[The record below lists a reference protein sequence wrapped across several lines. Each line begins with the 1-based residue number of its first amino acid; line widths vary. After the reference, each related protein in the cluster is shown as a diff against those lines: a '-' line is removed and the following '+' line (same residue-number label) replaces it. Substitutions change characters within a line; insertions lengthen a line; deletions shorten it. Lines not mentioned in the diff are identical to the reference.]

1 MAHSKEKSM
10 PRLFLFFF
18 LAAVSLTMSGCSSM
32 YYNTMETFGK
42 HKRDILADRVVD
54 ARDEQEEAKEEFAD
68 ALQQFKAVLNFE
80 GGKLEQNYNKLNS
93 EYEDCRDRAESVR
106 DRIDSIEDVATA
118 LFKEWEK
125 ELDDY
130 KSAELRRSSERQL
143 RATRAKYDNLITAMR
158 RVEQKM
164 DPVLDAFHDQVLFL
178 KHNLNAQAIASLEGN
193 LAGIQQDVDI
203 LIAEMEQSIAE
214 ANAFLDEMELAND

>member
-1 MAHSKEKSM
+1 M